1 MDTKAGRKDAEI
13 PPNPGGQAGDYRF
26 LDFIL
31 DPRRQ
36 LLIHGA
42 DEIRLRPRTYDVL
55 VHLVTHAGRVVGKSE
70 LMESVWKDVAVTDDS
85 LVQSLMEIRRALGQA
100 EGIVKTVRGR
110 GYLFD
115 TGVEMVTR
123 DADPTQ
129 GQDPHRDQATD
140 SSARDETSTN
150 RPGLSTALIAVAV
163 IAGIAAI
170 AWWIG
175 LSARRQA
182 SAPAP
187 TGTIRSIAVLPLQN
201 QSRDQEQ
208 EYFADGITD
217 ELITQLG
224 KIGSLRVI
232 SRTSVMRLK
241 GTRKALAE
249 IAQELNVDA
258 VVEGSVARSAERVRV
273 TAQVIQVNPEKLLW
287 AERYDR
293 ALGDIVML
301 QGELAREITNAIRIA
316 LNADEQARLG
326 DVRPVNRD
334 AYEALLKG
342 RYYRNKRTEATT
354 KKAMEYFREAIE
366 KDPSYALAFASLSD
380 SYISLALSEV
390 LQEVLPAREAFPQAR
405 AAVNR
410 ALAID
415 DTLGEAHATLGHI
428 KFQYDRDWA
437 DAEKEFKRAIELNP
451 NYASA
456 HHWYALCLAWMGRQD
471 EALDEIRRARELDPL
486 SLTFSASVAWILAI
500 GEQYEQAIDQSRKT
514 IEMDPSFP
522 LGHYR
527 LGQTYVLSGRYVEAV
542 AALKRAAALSGNPR
556 VTAELGLAHALAG
569 NRSEA
574 LKLVGQLNEQ
584 SKQRYI
590 SPFNRAVIYGG
601 LGDERRAMEWLEK
614 AYDERSVSL
623 NLLKVSPA
631 FISLREDPRFVAM
644 VRSLGMEAFR
654 GAQPRR

>member
-1 MDTKAGRKDAEI
+1 M
-13 PPNPGGQAGDYRF
+13 PS
-26 LDFIL
+26 
-31 DPRRQ
+31 RRR
-36 LLIHGA
+36 
-42 DEIRLRPRTYDVL
+42 DRTP
-55 VHLVTHAGRVVGKSE
+55 TA
-70 LMESVWKDVAVTDDS
+70 
-85 LVQSLMEIRRALGQA
+85 IRRRIHQ
-100 EGIVKTVRGR
+100 
-110 GYLFD
+110 
-115 TGVEMVTR
+115 
-123 DADPTQ
+123 
-129 GQDPHRDQATD
+129 
-140 SSARDETSTN
+140 SRDETSTN
-150 RPGLSTALIAVAV
+150 RPGLSSALVVVAV

-170 AWWIG
+170 VWWIG

-249 IAQELNVDA
+249 IAQDLNVDA

-366 KDPSYALAFASLSD
+366 KDPSYTLAFASLSD
-380 SYISLALSEV
+380 SYISFALSET

-428 KFQYDRDWA
+428 KFQYDRDWT

-486 SLTFSASVAWILAI
+486 SLTFNASVAWILAI
-500 GEQYEQAIDQSRKT
+500 GEQY
-514 IEMDPSFP
+514 
-522 LGHYR
+522 
-527 LGQTYVLSGRYVEAV
+527 
-542 AALKRAAALSGNPR
+542 RAS
-556 VTAELGLAHALAG
+556 
-569 NRSEA
+569 
-574 LKLVGQLNEQ
+574 
-584 SKQRYI
+584 
-590 SPFNRAVIYGG
+590 
-601 LGDERRAMEWLEK
+601 D
-614 AYDERSVSL
+614 RSVSENDRDGSEL
-623 NLLKVSPA
+623 SSRTLSSRADVR
-631 FISLREDPRFVAM
+631 FERE
-644 VRSLGMEAFR
+644 VRRGRRGVEKGPCIIGKPQSDR
-654 GAQPRR
+654 GARARTCFGRKPRRSTEARRPVERTVKATLYLALQSGRHLWRAG

>member
-1 MDTKAGRKDAEI
+1 MDTKAGRKDDEMPA
-13 PPNPGGQAGDYRF
+13 NPGGQSSDYRF
-26 LDFIL
+26 LDFTL

-70 LMESVWKDVAVTDDS
+70 LMESVWRDVAVTDDS

-115 TGVEMVTR
+115 TRVEIVTR
-123 DADPTQ
+123 DAVPAQ
-129 GQDPHRDQATD
+129 GPEPHRDERAD
-140 SSARDETSTN
+140 SLTRDGTPTN
-150 RPGLSTALIAVAV
+150 RLGLSSALIAAAVLAGVVAIV
-163 IAGIAAI
+163 
-170 AWWIG
+170 WWIG

-201 QSRDQEQ
+201 QSHDQEQ
-208 EYFADGITD
+208 EYFADGMTD

-293 ALGDIVML
+293 ALGDMVML
-301 QGELAREITNAIRIA
+301 QGTLAREIANAIRIVVTP
-316 LNADEQARLG
+316 DEQARLAN
-326 DVRPVNRD
+326 VRPVNRD

-342 RYYRNKRTEATT
+342 RYYRNKGTEATT
-354 KKAMEYFREAIE
+354 NKAMEYFREAI
-366 KDPSYALAFASLSD
+366 KRDPSYALAFASLSD
-380 SYISLALSEV
+380 SYISFALSET

-405 AAVNR
+405 AAINK

-428 KFQYDRDWA
+428 KFQYDRDWT

-486 SLTFSASVAWILAI
+486 SIIFHASVAWILAI
-500 GEQYEQAIDQSRKT
+500 GEQYEQAIDQSWKT

-542 AALKRAAALSGNPR
+542 AALKRALALSGNPR

-569 NRSEA
+569 NRGEA

-590 SPFNRAVIYGG
+590 SPFNRAIIYGG

>member
-13 PPNPGGQAGDYRF
+13 PASPGAQRGGYTF
-26 LDFIL
+26 LDFTL

-100 EGIVKTVRGR
+100 EGIVKTIRGR

-115 TGVEMVTR
+115 TAVEMITKDVVPAE
-123 DADPTQ
+123 DQEPA
-129 GQDPHRDQATD
+129 RDQTND
-140 SSARDETSTN
+140 SSAHDETPTN
-150 RPGLSTALIAVAV
+150 RLGLSGALVAVAV
-163 IAGIAAI
+163 IAGVAAI

-175 LSARRQA
+175 LSTGRQA
-182 SAPAP
+182 STPAP
-187 TGTIRSIAVLPLQN
+187 TGPIRSLAVLPLQN
-201 QSRDQEQ
+201 LSRDQEQ

-232 SRTSVMRLK
+232 SRTSVTRLK
-241 GTRKALAE
+241 RSGKALAE

-258 VVEGSVARSAERVRV
+258 VVEGSIARSAERVRV

-293 ALGDIVML
+293 ALGDIVIL
-301 QGELAREITNAIRIA
+301 QGALAREIANAIRIA
-316 LNADEQARLG
+316 LTADEQARLA

-380 SYISLALSEV
+380 SYISLALSEA

-405 AAVNR
+405 AAVNK

-415 DTLGEAHATLGHI
+415 NTLGEAHATLGHI

-437 DAEKEFKRAIELNP
+437 GAEKEFKRAIELNP
-451 NYASA
+451 SYPGA
-456 HHWYALCLAWMGRQD
+456 HHWYALCLVWMGRQG
-471 EALDEIRRARELDPL
+471 EALDEIHRARELDPL
-486 SLTFSASVAWILAI
+486 SFTINASVAWILAI

-514 IEMDPSFP
+514 IEIDPSFP

-542 AALKRAAALSGNPR
+542 APLKRALALSGNPR

-569 NRSEA
+569 NRGEA

-601 LGDERRAMEWLEK
+601 LGDKRRAMQWLEK

-623 NLLKVSPA
+623 NLLKLSPA
-631 FISLREDPRFVAM
+631 FISLRGDARFVAM

-654 GAQPRR
+654 GERHR

>member
-13 PPNPGGQAGDYRF
+13 PANPGGQGGDYRF
-26 LDFIL
+26 LDFTL

-85 LVQSLMEIRRALGQA
+85 LVQSLMEIRRALGHA
-100 EGIVKTVRGR
+100 EGVVKTVRGR

-115 TGVEMVTR
+115 TGVEMVTK
-123 DADPTQ
+123 DAVPTQ
-129 GQDPHRDQATD
+129 GQDPHGDQTTD
-140 SSARDETSTN
+140 SSVRDETSTN
-150 RPGLSTALIAVAV
+150 LPGLSRALVVVAV

-170 AWWIG
+170 VWWIG

-241 GTRKALAE
+241 GTRKALSE
-249 IAQELNVDA
+249 IAQDLNVDA

-316 LNADEQARLG
+316 LNADEQTRLG
-326 DVRPVNRD
+326 NVRPVNRD

-342 RYYRNKRTEATT
+342 RYYRNKMTEATT

-366 KDPSYALAFASLSD
+366 KDSSYALAFASLSD
-380 SYISLALSEV
+380 AYISFALSET

-415 DTLGEAHATLGHI
+415 DTLAEAHATLGHI

-437 DAEKEFKRAIELNP
+437 DADRGSSARSSSIRTMP
-451 NYASA
+451 ARITCTRCASCG
-456 HHWYALCLAWMGRQD
+456 WG
-471 EALDEIRRARELDPL
+471 
-486 SLTFSASVAWILAI
+486 
-500 GEQYEQAIDQSRKT
+500 
-514 IEMDPSFP
+514 
-522 LGHYR
+522 
-527 LGQTYVLSGRYVEAV
+527 
-542 AALKRAAALSGNPR
+542 
-556 VTAELGLAHALAG
+556 
-569 NRSEA
+569 
-574 LKLVGQLNEQ
+574 
-584 SKQRYI
+584 
-590 SPFNRAVIYGG
+590 
-601 LGDERRAMEWLEK
+601 
-614 AYDERSVSL
+614 
-623 NLLKVSPA
+623 
-631 FISLREDPRFVAM
+631 
-644 VRSLGMEAFR
+644 VRMKH
-654 GAQPRR
+654 

>member
-13 PPNPGGQAGDYRF
+13 PANPGGQGGDYRF
-26 LDFIL
+26 LDFTL

-36 LLIHGA
+36 LLVHGA

-115 TGVEMVTR
+115 TGVEMVTK
-123 DADPTQ
+123 DAVPAERQEPD
-129 GQDPHRDQATD
+129 RDQSID
-140 SSARDETSTN
+140 SSPGDEAPTN
-150 RPGLSTALIAVAV
+150 RRGLSSALVVVTV

-170 AWWIG
+170 VWWIG

-208 EYFADGITD
+208 EYFADGMTD

-241 GTRKALAE
+241 GTRKALSE
-249 IAQELNVDA
+249 IAQDLNVDA

-273 TAQVIQVNPEKLLW
+273 TARVIQVNPEKLLW

-380 SYISLALSEV
+380 SYISLALSEA
-390 LQEVLPAREAFPQAR
+390 LQEVLPAREAFPQAKE
-405 AAVNR
+405 AVNR

-415 DTLGEAHATLGHI
+415 DTLAEAHATLGHI
-428 KFQYDRDWA
+428 KFQYDRDWT

-451 NYASA
+451 NYAGA
-456 HHWYALCLAWMGRQD
+456 HHWYALCLVWMGRQD
-471 EALDEIRRARELDPL
+471 EALEEIRRARELDPL
-486 SLTFSASVAWILAI
+486 SLTLNANVAWILAI
-500 GEQYEQAIDQSRKT
+500 GGQYEQAIDQSRKT
-514 IEMDPSFP
+514 LEIDPNFP

-542 AALKRAAALSGNPR
+542 AALEKARALSGNPR
-556 VTAELGLAHALAG
+556 ATAELGLAYALAG
-569 NRSEA
+569 NRNEA
-574 LKLVGQLNEQ
+574 L
-584 SKQRYI
+584 S
-590 SPFNRAVIYGG
+590 SSA
-601 LGDERRAMEWLEK
+601 
-614 AYDERSVSL
+614 S
-623 NLLKVSPA
+623 
-631 FISLREDPRFVAM
+631 
-644 VRSLGMEAFR
+644 
-654 GAQPRR
+654 

>member
-1 MDTKAGRKDAEI
+1 MTTGFSTSPWTRGVNFSFTE
-13 PPNPGGQAGDYRF
+13 PTRSGCVPVP
-26 LDFIL
+26 
-31 DPRRQ
+31 
-36 LLIHGA
+36 H
-42 DEIRLRPRTYDVL
+42 DVL

-115 TGVEMVTR
+115 TGVEMVTK
-123 DADPTQ
+123 DAVPTQ
-129 GQDPHRDQATD
+129 GQDPHRDQTTD
-140 SSARDETSTN
+140 SSVRHETSTN
-150 RPGLSTALIAVAV
+150 RPGLSSALVVVAV

-170 AWWIG
+170 VWWIG
-175 LSARRQA
+175 FSARREA

-249 IAQELNVDA
+249 IAQDLNVDA

-273 TAQVIQVNPEKLLW
+273 IAQVIQVNPEKLLW

-301 QGELAREITNAIRIA
+301 QGELAREITTAIRIA
-316 LNADEQARLG
+316 LNADEQARLR

-380 SYISLALSEV
+380 SYISLALSEA

-451 NYASA
+451 NYAGA
-456 HHWYALCLAWMGRQD
+456 HHWYALCLVWMGRQD

-486 SLTFSASVAWILAI
+486 SLTINASVAWILAI

-514 IEMDPSFP
+514 IEIDPSFP

-542 AALKRAAALSGNPR
+542 APLKRALALSGNPR

-569 NRSEA
+569 NRGEA

-601 LGDERRAMEWLEK
+601 LGDKRRAMEWLEK

-623 NLLKVSPA
+623 NLLKLSPA
-631 FISLREDPRFVAM
+631 FISLRGDVRFVAM

-654 GAQPRR
+654 GAQRPQ

>member
-13 PPNPGGQAGDYRF
+13 PANPGGQGGDYRF
-26 LDFIL
+26 LDFTL

-36 LLIHGA
+36 LLVHGA

-115 TGVEMVTR
+115 TGVEMVTK
-123 DADPTQ
+123 DAVPTQ
-129 GQDPHRDQATD
+129 GQDPHRDQTTD
-140 SSARDETSTN
+140 SSVRDETSTN
-150 RPGLSTALIAVAV
+150 RPGLSSALIVVAV

-170 AWWIG
+170 VWWIG

-249 IAQELNVDA
+249 IAQDLNVDA

-273 TAQVIQVNPEKLLW
+273 TARVIQVNPEKLLW

-326 DVRPVNRD
+326 NVRPVNRD

-342 RYYRNKRTEATT
+342 RYYRNKMTEATT

-366 KDPSYALAFASLSD
+366 KDSSYALAFASLSD
-380 SYISLALSEV
+380 AYISFALSET

-415 DTLGEAHATLGHI
+415 DTLAEAHATLGHI

-437 DAEKEFKRAIELNP
+437 DAEKEFKRAIKLNP

-456 HHWYALCLAWMGRQD
+456 HHLYALCLMWMGRQD
-471 EALDEIRRARELDPL
+471 EALNEVRRARELDPL
-486 SLTFSASVAWILAI
+486 SFTINTSVTWILAI
-500 GEQYEQAIDQSRKT
+500 GEQYEQAIDQCRKT
-514 IEMDPSFP
+514 LEMDPNFA

-527 LGQTYVLSGRYVEAV
+527 LGQTFVLSGRYGEAV
-542 AALKRAAALSGNPR
+542 AELKRALELSGNPR
-556 VTAELGLAHALAG
+556 VTAELGLAYALAG

-574 LKLVGQLNEQ
+574 LKLAGQLNEQ

-590 SPFNRAVIYGG
+590 SPFNLAVIYGG
-601 LGDERRAMEWLEK
+601 LGDKRRAMEWLEK
-614 AYDERSVSL
+614 AYEERSVSL

-631 FISLREDPRFVAM
+631 FVSLRGDPRVVAM

-654 GAQPRR
+654 GGQGRQ

>member
-13 PPNPGGQAGDYRF
+13 PANPGGQGGDYRF

-36 LLIHGA
+36 LLVHGA
-42 DEIRLRPRTYDVL
+42 DEIRLRPRTYNVL

-115 TGVEMVTR
+115 TGVEMVTK
-123 DADPTQ
+123 DAVPTQ
-129 GQDPHRDQATD
+129 GQDPHRDQTTD
-140 SSARDETSTN
+140 SSVRDETSTN
-150 RPGLSTALIAVAV
+150 RPGLSSALVVVAV

-170 AWWIG
+170 VWWIG

-249 IAQELNVDA
+249 IAQDLNVDA

-380 SYISLALSEV
+380 SYISLALSEA

-428 KFQYDRDWA
+428 RFQYDRDWA
-437 DAEKEFKRAIELNP
+437 GAEKEFKRAIELNP
-451 NYASA
+451 NYAGA
-456 HHWYALCLAWMGRQD
+456 HHWYALCLVWMGRQD

-486 SLTFSASVAWILAI
+486 SLIINASVAWILAI

-514 IEMDPSFP
+514 IEMDPSFA

-542 AALKRAAALSGNPR
+542 AALKRALALSGNPR

-569 NRSEA
+569 NRGEA

-601 LGDERRAMEWLEK
+601 LGDKRRAMEWLEK
-614 AYDERSVSL
+614 AYEERSVSL
-623 NLLKVSPA
+623 NLLKLSPA
-631 FISLREDPRFVAM
+631 FISLRGDARFDAM
-644 VRSLGMEAFR
+644 VRGLGMEAFR
-654 GAQPRR
+654 SAQRPQ

>member
-1 MDTKAGRKDAEI
+1 MVTKDA
-13 PPNPGGQAGDYRF
+13 
-26 LDFIL
+26 
-31 DPRRQ
+31 
-36 LLIHGA
+36 
-42 DEIRLRPRTYDVL
+42 VL
-55 VHLVTHAGRVVGKSE
+55 
-70 LMESVWKDVAVTDDS
+70 
-85 LVQSLMEIRRALGQA
+85 
-100 EGIVKTVRGR
+100 
-110 GYLFD
+110 
-115 TGVEMVTR
+115 
-123 DADPTQ
+123 TQ
-129 GQDPHRDQATD
+129 GQDPQRDQTTD
-140 SSARDETSTN
+140 SSVRDETSTN
-150 RPGLSTALIAVAV
+150 RPGLSRTLVVVAV
-163 IAGIAAI
+163 IAGMAAI
-170 AWWIG
+170 VWWIG

-249 IAQELNVDA
+249 IAQDLNVDA

-316 LNADEQARLG
+316 LNADEQTRLG
-326 DVRPVNRD
+326 NVRPVNRD

-342 RYYRNKRTEATT
+342 RYYRNKMTEATT

-366 KDPSYALAFASLSD
+366 KDSSYALAFASLSD
-380 SYISLALSEV
+380 AYISFALSET

-415 DTLGEAHATLGHI
+415 DTLAEAHATLGHI

-456 HHWYALCLAWMGRQD
+456 HHLYALCLMWMGRQD
-471 EALDEIRRARELDPL
+471 EALTEVRRARELDPL
-486 SLTFSASVAWILAI
+486 SFTINTSVAWILAI
-500 GEQYEQAIDQSRKT
+500 GEQYEQAIDQCRKT
-514 IEMDPSFP
+514 LEMDPNFALS
-522 LGHYR
+522 HYR
-527 LGQTYVLSGRYVEAV
+527 LGQTFVLSGRYGEAV
-542 AALKRAAALSGNPR
+542 AELKRALALSGNPR
-556 VTAELGLAHALAG
+556 VTAELGLAQALAG

-584 SKQRYI
+584 SKERYI
-590 SPFNRAVIYGG
+590 SPFNRAVVYGG
-601 LGDERRAMEWLEK
+601 LGDKVRAMEWLEK
-614 AYDERSVSL
+614 AYDERSPSL

-631 FISLREDPRFVAM
+631 FTSLRGDARFVAM
-644 VRSLGMEAFR
+644 VRSLGMEGFR
-654 GAQPRR
+654 GGQARR

>member
-13 PPNPGGQAGDYRF
+13 PANPGGQGGDYRF
-26 LDFIL
+26 LDFTL

-115 TGVEMVTR
+115 TGVEMVTK
-123 DADPTQ
+123 DAVPTQ
-129 GQDPHRDQATD
+129 GQDPHRDQTTD
-140 SSARDETSTN
+140 SSVRDETSTN
-150 RPGLSTALIAVAV
+150 RPGLSSALVVVAV

-170 AWWIG
+170 VWWIG

-249 IAQELNVDA
+249 IAQDLNVDA

-380 SYISLALSEV
+380 SYISFALSEA

-415 DTLGEAHATLGHI
+415 DTLAEAHATLGHI
-428 KFQYDRDWA
+428 KFQYDRDWT

-451 NYASA
+451 NYAGA
-456 HHWYALCLAWMGRQD
+456 HHWYALCLVWMGRQD
-471 EALDEIRRARELDPL
+471 EALEEIRRARELDPL
-486 SLTFSASVAWILAI
+486 SLILNASVAWILAI

-514 IEMDPSFP
+514 IEIDPSFP

-542 AALKRAAALSGNPR
+542 AALEKARALSGNPR

-569 NRSEA
+569 NRGEA

-601 LGDERRAMEWLEK
+601 LGDKRRAMEWLEK

-623 NLLKVSPA
+623 NLLKLSPA
-631 FISLREDPRFVAM
+631 FISLRGDARFDAM

-654 GAQPRR
+654 SAQRPQ

>member
-1 MDTKAGRKDAEI
+1 MVTKDA
-13 PPNPGGQAGDYRF
+13 
-26 LDFIL
+26 
-31 DPRRQ
+31 
-36 LLIHGA
+36 
-42 DEIRLRPRTYDVL
+42 
-55 VHLVTHAGRVVGKSE
+55 
-70 LMESVWKDVAVTDDS
+70 
-85 LVQSLMEIRRALGQA
+85 VQSEQQ
-100 EGIVKTVRGR
+100 E
-110 GYLFD
+110 
-115 TGVEMVTR
+115 
-123 DADPTQ
+123 
-129 GQDPHRDQATD
+129 PHRDQMTD
-140 SSARDETSTN
+140 SSAHDETPTN
-150 RPGLSTALIAVAV
+150 RLGLSRALIAVAV
-163 IAGIAAI
+163 LAGVVAI
-170 AWWIG
+170 VWWIG
-175 LSARRQA
+175 LGARRQA

-201 QSRDQEQ
+201 QSHEQEQ
-208 EYFADGITD
+208 EYFADGMTD

-293 ALGDIVML
+293 ALGDMVIL
-301 QGELAREITNAIRIA
+301 QGTLAREIANAIRIVVTP
-316 LNADEQARLG
+316 DEQARLANA
-326 DVRPVNRD
+326 RPVNRD
-334 AYEALLKG
+334 AHEALLKG
-342 RYYRNKRTEATT
+342 RYYRNRGTEATT

-366 KDPSYALAFASLSD
+366 RDPSYALAFASLSD
-380 SYISLALSEV
+380 SYISFALSET

-405 AAVNR
+405 AAINK

-428 KFQYDRDWA
+428 KFQYDRDWTG
-437 DAEKEFKRAIELNP
+437 AEKEFKRAIELNP

-471 EALDEIRRARELDPL
+471 EALDEVRRARELDPL
-486 SLTFSASVAWILAI
+486 SIIFHASVAWILAI
-500 GEQYEQAIDQSRKT
+500 GEQYEQAIDQSWKT

-542 AALKRAAALSGNPR
+542 AALKRALALSGNPR

-569 NRSEA
+569 NRGEA

-584 SKQRYI
+584 SKQRYV

>member
-13 PPNPGGQAGDYRF
+13 PANAGGQGGDYRF
-26 LDFIL
+26 LDFTL

-115 TGVEMVTR
+115 TGVEMVTK
-123 DADPTQ
+123 DGVPTQ
-129 GQDPHRDQATD
+129 GQDPHRDQTPD

-150 RPGLSTALIAVAV
+150 RPGLSSALVVVAV

-170 AWWIG
+170 VWWIG
-175 LSARRQA
+175 LSARREA
-182 SAPAP
+182 SASAP

-249 IAQELNVDA
+249 IAQDLNVDA

-326 DVRPVNRD
+326 NVRPVNRD

-380 SYISLALSEV
+380 AYIVLALSEA
-390 LQEVLPAREAFPQAR
+390 LQEVLPSREAFPQAR

-415 DTLGEAHATLGHI
+415 NTLGEAHATLGHI

-437 DAEKEFKRAIELNP
+437 GAEKEFKRAIELNP

-456 HHWYALCLAWMGRQD
+456 HHLVRTVPHVDG
-471 EALDEIRRARELDPL
+471 
-486 SLTFSASVAWILAI
+486 AS
-500 GEQYEQAIDQSRKT
+500 G
-514 IEMDPSFP
+514 
-522 LGHYR
+522 
-527 LGQTYVLSGRYVEAV
+527 
-542 AALKRAAALSGNPR
+542 
-556 VTAELGLAHALAG
+556 
-569 NRSEA
+569 
-574 LKLVGQLNEQ
+574 
-584 SKQRYI
+584 
-590 SPFNRAVIYGG
+590 
-601 LGDERRAMEWLEK
+601 
-614 AYDERSVSL
+614 
-623 NLLKVSPA
+623 
-631 FISLREDPRFVAM
+631 
-644 VRSLGMEAFR
+644 
-654 GAQPRR
+654 

>member
-13 PPNPGGQAGDYRF
+13 PANPRGQGGDYRF
-26 LDFIL
+26 LDFTL

-115 TGVEMVTR
+115 TGVEMVIK
-123 DADPTQ
+123 DAVPTQ
-129 GQDPHRDQATD
+129 GQDPHRDQTTD
-140 SSARDETSTN
+140 SSVRDGTSTN
-150 RPGLSTALIAVAV
+150 RLGLSSALVGVAV
-163 IAGIAAI
+163 IAGIAATV
-170 AWWIG
+170 WWIG

-182 SAPAP
+182 SAPAS

-249 IAQELNVDA
+249 IAQDLNVDA
-258 VVEGSVARSAERVRV
+258 VVEGSVARSAERVRI

-342 RYYRNKRTEATT
+342 RYYRSKRTEATT

-380 SYISLALSEV
+380 SYISFALSET

-428 KFQYDRDWA
+428 KFQYDRDWT

-456 HHWYALCLAWMGRQD
+456 HNWYALCLVWMGRQD

-486 SLTFSASVAWILAI
+486 SLTINASVAWILTI

-514 IEMDPSFP
+514 IEIDPSFP

-542 AALKRAAALSGNPR
+542 AALKTALALSGNPR

-569 NRSEA
+569 NRGEA
-574 LKLVGQLNEQ
+574 LTLVGQLNEQ

-601 LGDERRAMEWLEK
+601 LGDKRRAMEWLEK
-614 AYDERSVSL
+614 AYDDRSVSL
-623 NLLKVSPA
+623 NLLKLSPA
-631 FISLREDPRFVAM
+631 FISLRGDARFVAM

-654 GAQPRR
+654 GARPQ

>member
-13 PPNPGGQAGDYRF
+13 PPNPGGQGGDYRF
-26 LDFIL
+26 LDFTL

-55 VHLVTHAGRVVGKSE
+55 VHLVTHAGRVVAKSE

-100 EGIVKTVRGR
+100 EGIVETVRGR

-115 TGVEMVTR
+115 TSVEIVTK
-123 DADPTQ
+123 DAVPAQ
-129 GQDPHRDQATD
+129 GPEPHRDERTD
-140 SSARDETSTN
+140 SWARDETPTN
-150 RPGLSTALIAVAV
+150 RRGLSSALVAAAV
-163 IAGIAAI
+163 IAAVAAT

-175 LSARRQA
+175 FSVRRQA
-182 SAPAP
+182 STPAP

-201 QSRDQEQ
+201 LSRDQEQ
-208 EYFADGITD
+208 EYFADGMTD

-249 IAQELNVDA
+249 IGQELNVDA
-258 VVEGSVARSAERVRV
+258 VVEGSVVRSAERVRV

-293 ALGDIVML
+293 ALGDIVIL
-301 QGELAREITNAIRIA
+301 QGTLAREIANAIRIVVT
-316 LNADEQARLG
+316 ADEQARLAT
-326 DVRPVNRD
+326 VRPVNRD

-380 SYISLALSEV
+380 SYVSLALSEA

-405 AAVNR
+405 AAVNN

-415 DTLGEAHATLGHI
+415 DTLGEAHASLGHI

-437 DAEKEFKRAIELNP
+437 GAEKEFKRAIELNP

-456 HHWYALCLAWMGRQD
+456 HHWYALCLMWMGRQG

-486 SLTFSASVAWILAI
+486 SSTFNASVAWILAI
-500 GEQYEQAIDQSRKT
+500 GEQYEEAIDQSRKT

-522 LGHYR
+522 VGHYR

-542 AALKRAAALSGNPR
+542 AALKRAYALSANPR
-556 VTAELGLAHALAG
+556 VTAELGLAQALAG

-590 SPFNRAVIYGG
+590 SPFNRAVVYGG
-601 LGDERRAMEWLEK
+601 LGDKGRAMEWLEK

>member
-1 MDTKAGRKDAEI
+1 MDTRAGRKDAEI
-13 PPNPGGQAGDYRF
+13 PANPGGQGGDYRF
-26 LDFIL
+26 LDFTL

-55 VHLVTHAGRVVGKSE
+55 VHLVRHAGRVVGKSE

-115 TGVEMVTR
+115 IGVEMVPK
-123 DADPTQ
+123 DAIPTQ
-129 GQDPHRDQATD
+129 GQDHHRDQSTD

-150 RPGLSTALIAVAV
+150 RPGLSSALVVVAV

-170 AWWIG
+170 VWWIG

-182 SAPAP
+182 SAPPPA
-187 TGTIRSIAVLPLQN
+187 GTIRSIAVLPLQN

-249 IAQELNVDA
+249 IAQDLNVDA

-316 LNADEQARLG
+316 LNADEQTRLG
-326 DVRPVNRD
+326 NVRPVNRD
-334 AYEALLKG
+334 AYRSAAQRTLLPKQDDG
-342 RYYRNKRTEATT
+342 SDDEEGNGVLSRGDRERFVVRAC
-354 KKAMEYFREAIE
+354 FRKPVGCVHKLCAFG
-366 KDPSYALAFASLSD
+366 DPTGSSSCTRSLSAGQGGGQQSSRNRRYPRRSACD
-380 SYISLALSEV
+380 SRSHQV
-390 LQEVLPAREAFPQAR
+390 
-405 AAVNR
+405 
-410 ALAID
+410 
-415 DTLGEAHATLGHI
+415 
-428 KFQYDRDWA
+428 
-437 DAEKEFKRAIELNP
+437 
-451 NYASA
+451 
-456 HHWYALCLAWMGRQD
+456 
-471 EALDEIRRARELDPL
+471 
-486 SLTFSASVAWILAI
+486 SV
-500 GEQYEQAIDQSRKT
+500 R
-514 IEMDPSFP
+514 P
-522 LGHYR
+522 R
-527 LGQTYVLSGRYVEAV
+527 LG
-542 AALKRAAALSGNPR
+542 
-556 VTAELGLAHALAG
+556 
-569 NRSEA
+569 
-574 LKLVGQLNEQ
+574 
-584 SKQRYI
+584 
-590 SPFNRAVIYGG
+590 
-601 LGDERRAMEWLEK
+601 
-614 AYDERSVSL
+614 
-623 NLLKVSPA
+623 
-631 FISLREDPRFVAM
+631 
-644 VRSLGMEAFR
+644 
-654 GAQPRR
+654 

>member
-1 MDTKAGRKDAEI
+1 MDTKAGRKDAEM
-13 PPNPGGQAGDYRF
+13 PANPGGQSGDYRF
-26 LDFIL
+26 LDFTL

-55 VHLVTHAGRVVGKSE
+55 VHLVTHAGSVVGKSE

-115 TGVEMVTR
+115 TGVEMVTK
-123 DADPTQ
+123 DAVQ
-129 GQDPHRDQATD
+129 AEQQEPHRDQPTD
-140 SSARDETSTN
+140 SSAHDETPTN
-150 RPGLSTALIAVAV
+150 RLGLSSALIAVAV
-163 IAGIAAI
+163 LAGVVAI
-170 AWWIG
+170 VWWIG

-201 QSRDQEQ
+201 QSHDQEQ
-208 EYFADGITD
+208 EYFADGMTD

-258 VVEGSVARSAERVRV
+258 VVEGSVARSAERIRV

-293 ALGDIVML
+293 ALGDMVIL
-301 QGELAREITNAIRIA
+301 QGTLAREIANAIRIVVTP
-316 LNADEQARLG
+316 DEQARLAN
-326 DVRPVNRD
+326 VRPVNRD

-342 RYYRNKRTEATT
+342 RYYRNKGTEATT
-354 KKAMEYFREAIE
+354 NKAMEYFREAIE
-366 KDPSYALAFASLSD
+366 RDPSYALAFASLSD
-380 SYISLALSEV
+380 SYISFALSET

-405 AAVNR
+405 AAINK

-428 KFQYDRDWA
+428 KFQYDRDWT

-456 HHWYALCLAWMGRQD
+456 HHWYALCLVWMGRPD

-486 SLTFSASVAWILAI
+486 SLTFNASVAWILAI
-500 GEQYEQAIDQSRKT
+500 GEQYEQAIDQSRRT

-569 NRSEA
+569 NRGEA
-574 LKLVGQLNEQ
+574 LKLVGQLSEQ
-584 SKQRYI
+584 SKQRYV

-623 NLLKVSPA
+623 NLLKLSPA
-631 FISLREDPRFVAM
+631 FISLRGDPRFVAM

>member
-13 PPNPGGQAGDYRF
+13 PANPGGQGGDDYRF

-115 TGVEMVTR
+115 TGVEMVIK
-123 DADPTQ
+123 DAVPTQ
-129 GQDPHRDQATD
+129 GQDSRRDQTMD
-140 SSARDETSTN
+140 SSVRDGTSTN
-150 RPGLSTALIAVAV
+150 LRGLSSALVGVAV

-170 AWWIG
+170 VWWIG

-187 TGTIRSIAVLPLQN
+187 TGTIRSIAVLPLHN

-249 IAQELNVDA
+249 IAQDLNVDA
-258 VVEGSVARSAERVRV
+258 VVEGSVARSAERVRI

-293 ALGDIVML
+293 ALGDIVIL
-301 QGELAREITNAIRIA
+301 QGALAREIANAIRIA
-316 LNADEQARLG
+316 LTADEQARLA

-334 AYEALLKG
+334 A
-342 RYYRNKRTEATT
+342 
-354 KKAMEYFREAIE
+354 
-366 KDPSYALAFASLSD
+366 
-380 SYISLALSEV
+380 
-390 LQEVLPAREAFPQAR
+390 
-405 AAVNR
+405 
-410 ALAID
+410 
-415 DTLGEAHATLGHI
+415 
-428 KFQYDRDWA
+428 
-437 DAEKEFKRAIELNP
+437 
-451 NYASA
+451 
-456 HHWYALCLAWMGRQD
+456 
-471 EALDEIRRARELDPL
+471 
-486 SLTFSASVAWILAI
+486 
-500 GEQYEQAIDQSRKT
+500 
-514 IEMDPSFP
+514 
-522 LGHYR
+522 
-527 LGQTYVLSGRYVEAV
+527 
-542 AALKRAAALSGNPR
+542 
-556 VTAELGLAHALAG
+556 
-569 NRSEA
+569 
-574 LKLVGQLNEQ
+574 
-584 SKQRYI
+584 
-590 SPFNRAVIYGG
+590 
-601 LGDERRAMEWLEK
+601 
-614 AYDERSVSL
+614 
-623 NLLKVSPA
+623 
-631 FISLREDPRFVAM
+631 
-644 VRSLGMEAFR
+644 
-654 GAQPRR
+654 

>member
-13 PPNPGGQAGDYRF
+13 PANPGGQDGDYRF
-26 LDFIL
+26 LDFTL

-115 TGVEMVTR
+115 TGVEIVTK
-123 DADPTQ
+123 DAVPTQ
-129 GQDPHRDQATD
+129 GQDRHRDQRTD

-150 RPGLSTALIAVAV
+150 RPGLSSAVVVVAV

-170 AWWIG
+170 VWWIG

-201 QSRDQEQ
+201 QSRDPEQ

-249 IAQELNVDA
+249 IAQDLNVDA

-273 TAQVIQVNPEKLLW
+273 TAQVIQVTPEKLLW

-316 LNADEQARLG
+316 LNADE
-326 DVRPVNRD
+326 
-334 AYEALLKG
+334 
-342 RYYRNKRTEATT
+342 
-354 KKAMEYFREAIE
+354 
-366 KDPSYALAFASLSD
+366 
-380 SYISLALSEV
+380 
-390 LQEVLPAREAFPQAR
+390 R
-405 AAVNR
+405 AAWR
-410 ALAID
+410 GPA
-415 DTLGEAHATLGHI
+415 G
-428 KFQYDRDWA
+428 
-437 DAEKEFKRAIELNP
+437 
-451 NYASA
+451 
-456 HHWYALCLAWMGRQD
+456 
-471 EALDEIRRARELDPL
+471 
-486 SLTFSASVAWILAI
+486 
-500 GEQYEQAIDQSRKT
+500 QSRRVRGAAQRTLLPKQ
-514 IEMDPSFP
+514 EDGSDDEE
-522 LGHYR
+522 GN
-527 LGQTYVLSGRYVEAV
+527 GVLSR
-542 AALKRAAALSGNPR
+542 
-556 VTAELGLAHALAG
+556 
-569 NRSEA
+569 
-574 LKLVGQLNEQ
+574 
-584 SKQRYI
+584 
-590 SPFNRAVIYGG
+590 
-601 LGDERRAMEWLEK
+601 GDR
-614 AYDERSVSL
+614 ERSV
-623 NLLKVSPA
+623 
-631 FISLREDPRFVAM
+631 
-644 VRSLGMEAFR
+644 VRSCFRKPVGFVHILCAFGGPTGSSSCTR
-654 GAQPRR
+654 SLSAGQSGGHQSSRN

>member
-1 MDTKAGRKDAEI
+1 MDTKAGRKDDEMPA
-13 PPNPGGQAGDYRF
+13 NPGGQSGDYRF
-26 LDFIL
+26 LDFTL

-115 TGVEMVTR
+115 TGVEIVTK
-123 DADPTQ
+123 DAVPTQ
-129 GQDPHRDQATD
+129 GQDPHRNQTTD

-150 RPGLSTALIAVAV
+150 RPGLSSALIVVAV
-163 IAGIAAI
+163 IAGIVAI
-170 AWWIG
+170 VWWIG

-182 SAPAP
+182 STPAP

-201 QSRDQEQ
+201 QSHDQEQ
-208 EYFADGITD
+208 EYFADGMTD

-249 IAQELNVDA
+249 IAQDLNVDA

-293 ALGDIVML
+293 ALGDMVML
-301 QGELAREITNAIRIA
+301 QGKLAREIANAIRIA
-316 LNADEQARLG
+316 LTADEQARLG

-380 SYISLALSEV
+380 SYISFALSET

-428 KFQYDRDWA
+428 KFQYDRDWT

-486 SLTFSASVAWILAI
+486 SLTFNASVAWILAI
-500 GEQYEQAIDQSRKT
+500 GEQVPSKRSISLGKRSRSIRAFLSDT
-514 IEMDPSFP
+514 I
-522 LGHYR
+522 
-527 LGQTYVLSGRYVEAV
+527 VSGR
-542 AALKRAAALSGNPR
+542 R
-556 VTAELGLAHALAG
+556 T
-569 NRSEA
+569 
-574 LKLVGQLNEQ
+574 
-584 SKQRYI
+584 
-590 SPFNRAVIYGG
+590 F
-601 LGDERRAMEWLEK
+601 
-614 AYDERSVSL
+614 
-623 NLLKVSPA
+623 
-631 FISLREDPRFVAM
+631 
-644 VRSLGMEAFR
+644 
-654 GAQPRR
+654 

>member
-13 PPNPGGQAGDYRF
+13 PANPGGQGGDYRF
-26 LDFIL
+26 LDFTL

-115 TGVEMVTR
+115 TGVEMVTK
-123 DADPTQ
+123 DAVPTQ
-129 GQDPHRDQATD
+129 GQDPHRDQTTD
-140 SSARDETSTN
+140 SSTRDEPSTD
-150 RPGLSTALIAVAV
+150 RPGLSSALVVVAV

-170 AWWIG
+170 VWWIG

-182 SAPAP
+182 SARAP

-249 IAQELNVDA
+249 IAQDLNVDA

-380 SYISLALSEV
+380 SYISFALSEA

-415 DTLGEAHATLGHI
+415 DTLAEAHATLGHI
-428 KFQYDRDWA
+428 KFQYDRDWT

-451 NYASA
+451 NYAGA
-456 HHWYALCLAWMGRQD
+456 HHWYALCLVWMGRQD
-471 EALDEIRRARELDPL
+471 EALEEIRRARELDPL
-486 SLTFSASVAWILAI
+486 SLILNASVAWILAI
-500 GEQYEQAIDQSRKT
+500 GGQYEQAIDQSRKT
-514 IEMDPSFP
+514 IEIDPSFP

-542 AALKRAAALSGNPR
+542 AALEKARALSGNPR

-569 NRSEA
+569 NRGEA

-601 LGDERRAMEWLEK
+601 LGDKRGAMEWLEK

-623 NLLKVSPA
+623 NLLKLSPA
-631 FISLREDPRFVAM
+631 FISLRGDARFDAM
-644 VRSLGMEAFR
+644 VRGLGMEAFR
-654 GAQPRR
+654 SAQRPQ